1 MGDSDGGMPDLAERL
16 NHLFATVPRP
26 DRQGYWTNE
35 QAAAELARL
44 GTPMSHAYLSQLR
57 TGKRDNPSAR
67 HLAAIAELFAVP
79 MEYFFNTEIA
89 DKINADLRLLAA
101 IRDSGVKGVALRA
114 HGLSP
119 ASLASLEGIIEQ
131 VRKLE
136 RLPEQGGPRG
146 GDTEAQPPT

>member
-89 DKINADLRLLAA
+89 DKIDADLRLLAA

-114 HGLSP
+114 HGASTWTRSFRNVVQFDIASP
-119 ASLASLEGIIEQ
+119 APIASTTPAVLMKPQ
-131 VRKLE
+131 R
-136 RLPEQGGPRG
+136 Q
-146 GDTEAQPPT
+146 Q